1 VVANLGN
8 SLLGLGGRVQAQS
21 LRSAA
26 NLAIRRWIA
35 RGAALAFTVKQLAHH
50 RSQET

>member
-8 SLLGLGGRVQAQS
+8 SLLGLGGRVQVQS
-21 LRSAA
+21 LRSPA
-26 NLAIRRWIA
+26 NPAIRRRID
-35 RGAALAFTVKQLAHH
+35 RGAALAFTLRQLAHH